1 MNAFF
6 FFFDVLNC
14 FGSFQWRVTRNEGD
28 VCLNQTNNSVQPRCV
43 QSLLN
48 SQDAAEQSLLCRTA
62 KRCIFLWWKI
72 YEYYFKH
79 KFRNVK
85 IQINMFSTTVSEF
98 NVLIPGMMQKQDD
111 V

>member
-1 MNAFF
+1 MPRSKVSYVELPKDAFF
-6 FFFDVLNC
+6 L
-14 FGSFQWRVTRNEGD
+14 S
-28 VCLNQTNNSVQPRCV
+28 
-43 QSLLN
+43 
-48 SQDAAEQSLLCRTA
+48 
-62 KRCIFLWWKI
+62 WKI